1 MTLKLITAPTV
12 EPVTLAEAKIQCR
25 VDTDITTDDALLTGL
40 IAAAREACEHEL
52 GRALLEQVWERT
64 LDVFPCDGGGIA
76 LGMPP
81 VSAIGSITYLDADGA
96 EQVMDQSAH
105 SLDSASDSE
114 AFALPAAG
122 TDWPTTGDYLNAVRV
137 RFTCGFGPDAADVPQ
152 AIRAW
157 ILLKVAALYVGGE
170 GADAATKMAPHLDR
184 LLDRWRVYG
193 G

>member
-1 MTLKLITAPTV
+1 MTLKLITPPAA
-12 EPVTLAEAKIQCR
+12 EPVTLAEAKVQCR
-25 VDTDITTDDALLTGL
+25 VDADITTDDALLTGL

-52 GRALLEQVWERT
+52 GRALIDQEWERT
-64 LDVFPCDGGGIA
+64 LDVFPCSGIA

-96 EQVMDQSAH
+96 EQVMDSSAYT
-105 SLDSASDSE
+105 LDSASDSE

-137 RFTCGFGPDAADVPQ
+137 RFTCGFGADAADVPQ

>member
-1 MTLKLITAPTV
+1 MTLKLITPPAE
-12 EPVTLAEAKIQCR
+12 EPVTLAEVKVQCR
-25 VDTDITTDDALLTGL
+25 VDSDITADDTLLTGL
-40 IAAAREACEHEL
+40 AVAAREACEHEL
-52 GRALLEQVWERT
+52 GRALIEQVWERT
-64 LDVFPCDGGGIA
+64 LDVFPCGGIA

-81 VSAIGSITYLDADGA
+81 VSEIVAVTYIDVDAVEQTLATSAYTLDNAT
-96 EQVMDQSAH
+96 
-105 SLDSASDSE
+105 DSE

-122 TDWPTTGDYLNAVRV
+122 TDWPDTGEYLNAVKV
-137 RFTCGFGPDAADVPQ
+137 RFKAGFGPAADDVPQ

-170 GADAATKMAPHLDR
+170 GADAATKMAPHADR

>member
-1 MTLKLITAPTV
+1 MTLKLITPPAV
-12 EPVTLAEAKIQCR
+12 EPITLAEVKVQCR

-40 IAAAREACEHEL
+40 AVAAREACEHEL
-52 GRALLEQVWERT
+52 GRALIDQVWERT
-64 LDVFPCDGGGIA
+64 LDVFPCSGIA

-81 VSAIGSITYLDADGA
+81 VSGIVSITYIDGDGA
-96 EQVMDQSAH
+96 EQVLDPSA
-105 SLDSASDSE
+105 STLDNASDSE

-122 TDWPTTGDYLNAVRV
+122 TEWPDTGEYLNAVKV
-137 RFTCGFGPDAADVPQ
+137 RFTCGFGAAGTDVPQ

-157 ILLKVAALYVGGE
+157 ILLKTAALYVGGE